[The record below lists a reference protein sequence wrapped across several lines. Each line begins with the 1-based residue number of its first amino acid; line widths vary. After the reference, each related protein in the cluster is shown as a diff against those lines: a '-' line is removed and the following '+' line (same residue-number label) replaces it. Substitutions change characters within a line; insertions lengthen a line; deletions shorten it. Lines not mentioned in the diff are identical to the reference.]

1 MKAKIARFRLSF
13 MFLIFSISLVVG
25 SQTWAQNS
33 TIEFEKATLVSKFAK
48 YVSWPGEE
56 RQFKFIIGVHEDVD
70 KYNYFS
76 DFFANKGVKDKDIL
90 VRLVKTL
97 DEAKDVNLL
106 YITSPNQR
114 SVLRFTDKIIRNSN
128 VLVITEGS
136 KDLSKTMIDISYDKE
151 NSKIILKVF
160 DDNIVDGQ
168 LTMPEM
174 SYLLDNK
181 DNEEILSVSPTF
193 ALKNEQ
199 SKQLLALQNKL
210 AQQKSLLN
218 QINKKLSLS
227 TENSEKY
234 YSALQQTSERLK
246 ITQQTDAKK
255 NQEIKSKDKKLQQ
268 LQAQLKS
275 HKAKLN
281 TDGQDIQIV
290 DEDQMKDQETAI
302 IDLTEKLKE
311 QNDKIQE
318 QSEQLKKQNKVAET
332 AVLKLAN
339 VNEDNKSLSIFQVLF
354 YVFLLITIIA
364 ISIAFM
370 MWKKVKDS
378 ALNPSLPSGNE
389 SNSLISVR
397 EQQLIKSENF
407 AALGYIATD
416 TTYAVGLSLDDFQ
429 AQLESTNDTK
439 NLTTLK
445 SIVNLLE
452 SFNII
457 AADQD
462 DTKVQSFDL
471 IAYIQKM
478 LMLYDFEFKQSNVV
492 YNYSGEQK
500 LIIKSVPSYIA
511 LVLLNVINNS
521 LKHGFDN
528 NGNGKITLKA
538 EKGAKGGAII
548 TYSDD
553 GKGMNKA
560 TLEQVFKPF
569 FTTHSDRDYV
579 GVGMSTTYDLIK
591 NKLAGDI
598 KIDSQKGK
606 GTTITITLP

>member
-13 MFLIFSISLVVG
+13 MFLIFSINLVVG
-25 SQTWAQNS
+25 GQTWAQNS

-255 NQEIKSKDKKLQQ
+255 NQELKSKDKKLQQ

-275 HKAKLN
+275 QQTKLN
-281 TDGQDIQIV
+281 TDGQDLQIG
-290 DEDQMKDQETAI
+290 DENKMNDQA
-302 IDLTEKLKE
+302 
-311 QNDKIQE
+311 
-318 QSEQLKKQNKVAET
+318 QLKKQNKVAAT

-339 VNEDNKSLSIFQVLF
+339 VNEDNKSLSIFQALF
-354 YVFLLITIIA
+354 YAFLLITIIA
-364 ISIAFM
+364 ISITFI
-370 MWKKVKDS
+370 MWKKVKGS
-378 ALNPSLPSGNE
+378 ALNHSLQSENE
-389 SNSLISVR
+389 SNSLLSVR

-429 AQLESTNDTK
+429 AQLESANDTK

-478 LMLYDFEFKQSNVV
+478 LMLYDFEFNQSNVV
-492 YNYSGEQK
+492 YTYSGEK
-500 LIIKSVPSYIA
+500 ELTVKSVPSYIA
-511 LVLLNVINNS
+511 LVLLNLINNS

-538 EKGAKGGAII
+538 EKGTKGGAII

-569 FTTHSDRDYV
+569 FTTHNDRGYV